1 MSKQVLRLSES
12 ELIKLIQVIVSEQ
25 TQIVTDFDRA
35 FDYKKEG
42 NKFYFK
48 GKGNFA
54 EKYPEWIEP
63 TTDKALDAIK
73 TKVFKISK
81 TSYVEPISSKE
92 VEKNQSGKKPTKVL
106 KTPENYVRGSRNY
119 IIGDS
124 QTPFIDM
131 NSDKATRLGKKGSE
145 EVLWKGGIGLS
156 WLKSAVRNY
165 PISPNVNSII
175 INIGTNGGFNPND
188 DVSGLVS
195 SIMEKFPNAKILAV
209 QGSWGWGGNK
219 KVTQQ
224 RVNNYYNKFRSLGV
238 TVVNTPIG
246 KVKDPHGNLPVYAE
260 IGKEID
266 NLLS

>member
-1 MSKQVLRLSES
+1 MKKKTLRLTES
-12 ELIKLIQVIVSEQ
+12 ELIKLIKVIVSEQ
-25 TQIVTDFDRA
+25 SQIVTDFDRA

-48 GKGNFA
+48 GKGSFS
-54 EKYPEWIEP
+54 EKYPDWIEP
-63 TTDKALDAIK
+63 TTEKALNAIK
-73 TKVFKISK
+73 TKVFKMSK
-81 TSYVEPISSKE
+81 TSTIEPNGSDK
-92 VEKNQSGKKPTKVL
+92 VEKSFTEKNPAKNL
-106 KTPENYVRGSRNY
+106 KTSQNNIGGLQNY

-131 NSDKATRLGKKGSE
+131 NSNKATKLGKKGGE

-165 PISPNVNSII
+165 PISKDVKSII

-188 DVSGLVS
+188 DVNGLVS
-195 SIMEKFPNAKILAV
+195 SIIEKFPNAKILAV

-224 RVNNYYNKFRSLGV
+224 IVDKYYNKFRNLGV
-238 TVVNTPIG
+238 EVVSVPIG
-246 KVKDPHGNLPVYAE
+246 KVQDPHGNLPVYSK
-260 IGKEID
+260 IGTEID
-266 NLLS
+266 NLLA